1 MGFFRWWAIS
11 LSGYIYEVIK
21 TFISF
26 CCLYYVLSSE
36 IIGSKLSVR
45 SKSDLIDKVYD
56 AITTSGE
63 DGVFQT
69 ELCKLFSLD
78 SRDGSR
84 LVGNL
89 EKQSLITREKAL
101 YRGRWTYKLVVK
113 KTISMD
119 CEEQKPIDVS
129 MVEGAPC
136 LCCSFQHLC
145 SNEDESN
152 QYSPAKCQIIEEWI
166 VTSFDKFMINQ
177 QQSSDQELM

>member
-1 MGFFRWWAIS
+1 M
-11 LSGYIYEVIK
+11 
-21 TFISF
+21 
-26 CCLYYVLSSE
+26 SSE

-45 SKSDLIDKVYD
+45 SKSDLIDKVFE

-63 DGVFQT
+63 EGVFQT
-69 ELCKLFSLD
+69 ELCKSFSLD

-119 CEEQKPIDVS
+119 SEEPRPIDVS

-136 LCCSFQHLC
+136 LCCSYQHLC

-152 QYSPAKCQIIEEWI
+152 PYSPARCQIIEEWI
-166 VTSFDKFMINQ
+166 VTSFDKFMMNQ
-177 QQSSDQELM
+177 QQDSNPEYL